1 MKTKES
7 ELIPDGR

>member
-7 ELIPDGR
+7 ELISDSR

>member
-7 ELIPDGR
+7 FKKCA

>member
-7 ELIPDGR
+7 ELIPDSR